1 MKIYSFKANGGGCRV
16 SGRIKAENMQDATQ
30 QALKAVEGYG
40 PMNVNLTELRNQ
52 TKAMKEWENRGKQPS
67 GIPYDETM

>member
-16 SGRIKAENMQDATQ
+16 TGRIKAENMQGVTQ

-40 PMNVNLTELRNQ
+40 PMNVNVTELRNQ
-52 TKAMKEWENRGKQPS
+52 ATAMKQWEAMQK
-67 GIPYDETM
+67 